1 MTGDR
6 DEKKPAPESER
17 LTGRGG
23 AMQSSQLQAQPAPTA
38 TRTESSR
45 AETIRTETV
54 HTEAIR
60 TEPPA
65 LTVAPKPAPPVTVTQ
80 APVGPPPPAAVPP
93 PPADPRDVTGLIAEL
108 GLTEDDSAEP
118 TALVPPERLREVA
131 EALKERG
138 FMLMDS
144 VGLDYLTYTRPRP
157 KRFAVLHNIYHPR
170 DHRRLFLRVWLDDG
184 EALNSLYPVWKSA
197 NYLEREVYDL
207 LGVEFVG
214 HPDLRKVLTPDD
226 LEGHPLRKDFPLGE
240 TPTLFRD
247 GRFLDPAAFR
257 AGVTGQQSGLT
268 GYRGEL
274 RRGRG
279 EDRVPP
285 VMPEGGPK

>member
-1 MTGDR
+1 MDPVTGKD
-6 DEKKPAPESER
+6 DEKTTPEAER
-17 LTGRGG
+17 LTGWNAG
-23 AMQSSQLQAQPAPTA
+23 MQSSENQGQANLAQTVVRTDAPAILVTPN
-38 TRTESSR
+38 
-45 AETIRTETV
+45 
-54 HTEAIR
+54 
-60 TEPPA
+60 
-65 LTVAPKPAPPVTVTQ
+65 PAPPVEVTDSG
-80 APVGPPPPAAVPP
+80 AAVGRMPAPPPA
-93 PPADPRDVTGLIAEL
+93 PPADPRDVTGLISEL
-108 GLTEDDSAEP
+108 GLTEDDTAEP
-118 TALVPPERLREVA
+118 TAIVFPERLREVA
-131 EALKERG
+131 ESLKARG
-138 FMLMDS
+138 FMLMDT
-144 VGLDYLTYTRPRP
+144 VGLDYLTYTQPRPR
-157 KRFAVLHNIYHPR
+157 RFAVLHNIYHPY
-170 DHRRLFLRVWLDDG
+170 DHRRLFLRVWLDEGQPLD
-184 EALNSLYPVWKSA
+184 SLYPVWKAA

-207 LGVEFVG
+207 MGVEFVG

-279 EDRVPP
+279 EDRLPP